1 MRRVPA
7 TVACLLALLVLAVPA
22 LADTHSRDL
31 RVATT
36 TKIDSINPLVGT
48 LASEYRVWALNYDL
62 LVGFDAKT
70 MRPDSRHSLARAGGS
85 SDDGLTW
92 TYHLQAEPALV
103 GRHGR

>member
-1 MRRVPA
+1 M
-7 TVACLLALLVLAVPA
+7 PA

-48 LASEYRVWALNYDL
+48 LASEYRLWALNYDL

-70 MRPDSRHSLARAGGS
+70 MRPDTKNSLAEAGRS
-85 SDDGLTW
+85 R
-92 TYHLQAEPALV
+92 PA
-103 GRHGR
+103 G